1 MVSIK
6 SINAFCVLAQSQ
18 SFAEASQKLHISQP
32 ALSTAIKKM
41 EGQLGGVLFS
51 RSTRTLKLTPEGA
64 TFLPV
69 AKRLL
74 ADWENALDDVKQL
87 FRLDKGILTISSMPS
102 FAEGELPYLLS
113 CFGYAQPRIG
123 IRVLDVVMELVIE
136 NVLNERAELGFIFEP
151 EDTDLIKFTPM
162 FNDEFIVVMPPKHAL
177 TEVRHITVDDIVE
190 YPFVSMNRGSTMRKW
205 VDERLA
211 TSSARIRIAGE
222 ASQFSTI
229 GNLVYSG
236 MGIAIVPAMVE
247 QQMCSKGCISAVVD
261 DLKIIKR
268 VGMIT
273 AKNKG
278 LSSVAQAFIKNL
290 KLKI

>member
-1 MVSIK
+1 
-6 SINAFCVLAQSQ
+6 
-18 SFAEASQKLHISQP
+18 
-32 ALSTAIKKM
+32 
-41 EGQLGGVLFS
+41 
-51 RSTRTLKLTPEGA
+51 
-64 TFLPV
+64 
-69 AKRLL
+69 
-74 ADWENALDDVKQL
+74 
-87 FRLDKGILTISSMPS
+87 
-102 FAEGELPYLLS
+102 
-113 CFGYAQPRIG
+113 
-123 IRVLDVVMELVIE
+123 
-136 NVLNERAELGFIFEP
+136 
-151 EDTDLIKFTPM
+151 M

-177 TEVRHITVDDIVE
+177 AEVKHITVNDIVE
-190 YPFVSMNRGSTMRKW
+190 YPFVSMNSGSTMRKW

-247 QQMCSKGCISAVVD
+247 QQMRSKGCISAVVD

-290 KLKI
+290 KLEI